1 MPRQEGAL
9 MIIITS
15 KKINFRRCGVAHPK
29 ESTEYPDGKFSKKEL
44 KVLDGEP
51 MLTVE
56 YVDDKE
62 IIKTPP
68 PKDMTVAELK
78 ELLDKLEVP
87 YDAKAKKDELIAL
100 VEENTG
106 EPPKE

>member
-1 MPRQEGAL
+1 

-29 ESTEYPDGKFSKKEL
+29 EPTEYPNDRFSKKEL
-44 KVLDGEP
+44 EILDAEP

-56 YVDDKE
+56 HIDDE
-62 IIKTPP
+62 IKTPP
-68 PKDMTVAELK
+68 PKEMTVAALK
-78 ELLDKLEVP
+78 DLLDKLEVD

-100 VEENTG
+100 VEKNTD

>member
-1 MPRQEGAL
+1 

-29 ESTEYPDGKFSKKEL
+29 EPTDPPDDRFSKKEL
-44 KVLDGEP
+44 KILDSEP
-51 MLTVE
+51 MLHVE
-56 YVDDKE
+56 YIDDKE

-68 PKDMTVAELK
+68 PKDMTVAALK

-87 YDAKAKKDELIAL
+87 YDAKAKKDELVAL
-100 VEENTG
+100 VEAKTA